1 MQLRGNSNAQI
12 TEVSGKF
19 LPSRQKVKLEKVNFK
34 CSDREC
40 CGLTSLPTVS
50 IVRYLHRPL
59 RVIVET
65 WSLRLCEKSKLFRK
79 GWAQAFVLDTLT
91 FYIHLTLEAL
101 IWVV

>member
-1 MQLRGNSNAQI
+1 MRGNGNAQI

-34 CSDREC
+34 CSDRGC
-40 CGLTSLPTVS
+40 CGITSWLTVS
-50 IVRYLHRPL
+50 IVRYLRGPL

-65 WSLRLCEKSKLFRK
+65 RSLRLCEKSKLFFRK

-91 FYIHLTLEAL
+91 FHIHLTLEAL